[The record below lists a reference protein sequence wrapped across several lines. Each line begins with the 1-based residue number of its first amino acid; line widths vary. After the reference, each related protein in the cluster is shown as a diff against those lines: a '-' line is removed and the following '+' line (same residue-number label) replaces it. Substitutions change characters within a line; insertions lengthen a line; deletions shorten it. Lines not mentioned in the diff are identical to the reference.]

1 MQKTI
6 QIAHPWYLGLSHI
19 LAKDQRLTEF
29 IWKISY
35 NNPING
41 VDILQV
47 SIQNMKTTKRAALN
61 KEWRP
66 EI

>member
-1 MQKTI
+1 MQKAI
-6 QIAHPWYLGLSHI
+6 QIAHLWYLGLSHI
-19 LAKDQRLTEF
+19 LAKDQQFTEF
-29 IWKISY
+29 TWKISY

-41 VDILQV
+41 VDIFQV
-47 SIQNMKTTKRAALN
+47 SIRNIKKIGRAVLN